1 MKPQPVEQPAR
12 HSRLI
17 NMHPVE
23 IGEVLQ
29 STERIERGRMDI
41 MKNVLVVLGCT
52 GNDGYDK
59 HQPLHSIYRSLL
71 PRITKREP
79 MSPTDHGPFQP
90 LSLFAPKIPPW
101 FVSERGTP
109 FFWSPKEWKPSS
121 IAQFP
126 SWLLRHPATRAPST
140 DPSTATG
147 SLFRLGKASEGTSRR
162 LAMSRSK
169 ASCPASK
176 VSAAGRIH
184 STSLEAKI

>member
-17 NMHPVE
+17 STHPVE
-23 IGEVLQ
+23 IGEILG
-29 STERIERGRMDI
+29 STERLERSRMDI
-41 MKNVLVVLGCT
+41 MKNVLVLLGCA

-59 HQPLHSIYRSLL
+59 HQPLLSTYRSLL
-71 PRITKREP
+71 PRFTKREA

-126 SWLLRHPATRAPST
+126 SWLLSHPSTRVPST
-140 DPSTATG
+140 DPSTATDRI
-147 SLFRLGKASEGTSRR
+147 FRFGKASAGSSPR

-184 STSLEAKI
+184 STSLESKI

>member
-1 MKPQPVEQPAR
+1 MKPQPIEQPAR

-41 MKNVLVVLGCT
+41 MKNVLVLLGCT

-79 MSPTDHGPFQP
+79 MSPTDHGSFQ
-90 LSLFAPKIPPW
+90 LFLLFVPKISPW
-101 FVSERGTP
+101 FANERRTP
-109 FFWSPKEWKPSS
+109 FF
-121 IAQFP
+121 
-126 SWLLRHPATRAPST
+126 
-140 DPSTATG
+140 
-147 SLFRLGKASEGTSRR
+147 
-162 LAMSRSK
+162 
-169 ASCPASK
+169 
-176 VSAAGRIH
+176 
-184 STSLEAKI
+184 